1 MTSTLYVDNLIE
13 KTSGNGVHVP
23 GHVIQVVQGVYSSV
37 ATVSTAANAR
47 SSVLFSA
54 TITPKFA
61 SSKILLTG
69 HMSGSSD
76 STAHV
81 FWICLERGST
91 EIGQGDAAGNRRRA
105 HSGIASTFQ
114 NYSEGLDH
122 GTINFLDSPNTT
134 SATTYNVKIAHN
146 SGSAQSYHINRTDN
160 DGSGYDRPRTISCL
174 TLQEIAQ

>member
-1 MTSTLYVDNLIE
+1 MSSTLYVDSLIE
-13 KTSGNGVHVP
+13 KTSGNGVHIP

-37 ATVSTAANAR
+37 ASVSTAALST

-69 HMSGSSD
+69 HISGSSD
-76 STAHV
+76 STTHA

-91 EIGQGDAAGNRRRA
+91 QIGHGDAAGNRRRA

-114 NYSEGLDH
+114 NYAEGLDH

-134 SATTYNVKIAHN
+134 SATTYNVKLAHN
-146 SGSAQSYHINRTDN
+146 SGGSQTYHINRTDN
-160 DGSGYDRPRTISCL
+160 DGSNSDRPRTISCL

>member
-1 MTSTLYVDNLIE
+1 MTSTLYVDNLVE

-81 FWICLERGST
+81 FWICLERR
-91 EIGQGDAAGNRRRA
+91 IGLEEETR
-105 HSGIASTFQ
+105 S
-114 NYSEGLDH
+114 L
-122 GTINFLDSPNTT
+122 L
-134 SATTYNVKIAHN
+134 KI
-146 SGSAQSYHINRTDN
+146 
-160 DGSGYDRPRTISCL
+160 
-174 TLQEIAQ
+174 